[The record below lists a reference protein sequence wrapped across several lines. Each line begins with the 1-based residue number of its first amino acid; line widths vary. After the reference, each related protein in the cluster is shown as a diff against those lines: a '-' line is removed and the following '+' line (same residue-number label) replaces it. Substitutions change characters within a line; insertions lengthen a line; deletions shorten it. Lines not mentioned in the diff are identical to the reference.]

1 MSCFMSSSLSQ
12 VSRMV
17 SRTGTVSRIHLI
29 QSTVAVS
36 TLKKPVIFL
45 LHSPS
50 FLNVRSLHLN
60 NASRL
65 TKEKLP
71 SCDTSVIK
79 LLLSDDDSLDL
90 VILILMLLLI
100 SFHQVKDLMVY
111 SYRIIIFVVNNSLIK
126 VQLKYFFYLIQ
137 SKYLFLSFCFFPQ
150 VHIYFKSTKRFQ
162 ILFPCVIC
170 MS

>member
-50 FLNVRSLHLN
+50 FLNVRSLLLN

-79 LLLSDDDSLDL
+79 LFLYDDDSLDL
-90 VILILMLLLI
+90 VTNININASVDFILSSKRFDGLLL
-100 SFHQVKDLMVY
+100 
-111 SYRIIIFVVNNSLIK
+111 
-126 VQLKYFFYLIQ
+126 
-137 SKYLFLSFCFFPQ
+137 
-150 VHIYFKSTKRFQ
+150 
-162 ILFPCVIC
+162 
-170 MS
+170 